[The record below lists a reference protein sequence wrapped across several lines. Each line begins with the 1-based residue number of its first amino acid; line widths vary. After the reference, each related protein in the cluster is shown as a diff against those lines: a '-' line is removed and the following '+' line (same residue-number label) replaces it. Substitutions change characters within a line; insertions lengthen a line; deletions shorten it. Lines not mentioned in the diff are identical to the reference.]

1 MKLKGLRWW
10 VVGLIATATVINYID
25 RQALGVLWPDI
36 AADLYPNEGSDGRK
50 EIYSWITGSFI
61 FFYAIGQALF
71 GKIFDWIGTRL
82 GFAISIGVWSIATA
96 LHAFAGGAWSF
107 AIFRSIL
114 GLAEAGN
121 WPGAAKGN
129 AEWFPTQERAFAQ
142 GLFNSGA
149 AIGGIIAIPAIG
161 LMTIFFSWKI
171 IFIVIGLIGLLWL
184 IPWFI
189 IVKAPPK
196 YHPNITEEERNYILN
211 GQKIVNDKNSLEDN
225 NDDEYNPSTGELI
238 KHRESWGVVIAS
250 AAIDPIWWLFVVW
263 IPIYL
268 NGVYDMDVKTIAI
281 YGWVPYV
288 GAMLGAWFGGLL
300 AQNRIKSGWNVN
312 KTRKWVISL
321 GCIIMFPSFFL
332 LMNPGSPTNAV
343 IIMAFILFGFQTA
356 IGNVQTLP
364 SDLFGKNT
372 VGTLSGIAG
381 MAAKF
386 GAFGLTILVPII
398 TAGEN
403 YTPAFYVGAALTILA
418 LFAIWF
424 LIPKIEPLKPLAKN

>member
-36 AADLYPNEGSDGRK
+36 AADLYPNEDSDGRK

-211 GQKIVNDKNSLEDN
+211 GQKIVNDKISSEDN
-225 NDDEYNPSTGELI
+225 NVDEYNPSTGELI

-312 KTRKWVISL
+312 KTRKWVITL

-372 VGTLSGIAG
+372 VGTLAGIAG

>member
-10 VVGLIATATVINYID
+10 VVGLIAAATVINYID

-36 AADLYPNEGSDGRK
+36 AADLYPNEDSDGRK

-96 LHAFAGGAWSF
+96 LHAFASGAWSF

-211 GQKIVNDKNSLEDN
+211 GQKIVNDKISSEDN
-225 NDDEYNPSTGELI
+225 NVDEYNPSTGELI

-312 KTRKWVISL
+312 KTRKWVITL

-372 VGTLSGIAG
+372 VGTLAGIAG